1 MFIDFCIL
9 LIGLSLLL
17 YSADKMIESADAIAK
32 KFNLSPVLIG
42 LTIVA
47 FGTSAPELVIT
58 LFAATKIVPATDA
71 ITGNIIGSN
80 IANILLI
87 LGTSAFFFKISL
99 DKLGTKDIIF
109 LLLISLYFALLF
121 YISQA
126 VTLIHTIG
134 YLVLTLFFINF
145 LRNYKSSDQNEE
157 QKIFGRYTYL
167 ILLSAFI
174 GIFIGG
180 KIFLDS
186 SLNIFQTLGVNE
198 VLIGIFVLAIGTSL
212 PELITVIISYLKKKG
227 SIGIGNVIGSNIMN
241 ILFVFLPG
249 AIIVQLRGLEYS
261 LKNIDV
267 FHIYILILV
276 TLMIALMAILRIQM
290 RKIHSAFF
298 LISYCLYLGY
308 SFIL

>member
-1 MFIDFCIL
+1 MPL
-9 LIGLSLLL
+9 
-17 YSADKMIESADAIAK
+17 
-32 KFNLSPVLIG
+32 P
-42 LTIVA
+42 
-47 FGTSAPELVIT
+47 
-58 LFAATKIVPATDA
+58 
-71 ITGNIIGSN
+71 GNIIGSN

-87 LGTSAFFFKISL
+87 LGTSAFFFKINL

-121 YISQA
+121 YISQT

-134 YLVLTLFFINF
+134 YLFLTLFFINF

-198 VLIGIFVLAIGTSL
+198 VLIGIFVLAVGTSL

-249 AIIVQLRGLEYS
+249 VVIVQLRGLEYS
-261 LKNIDV
+261 LKNIDI

-276 TLMIALMAILRIQM
+276 TLMIALMAILGIQM

-298 LISYCLYLGY
+298 LISYFSYLGY

>member
-87 LGTSAFFFKISL
+87 LGTSAFFFKINL

-121 YISQA
+121 YVSQT

-134 YLVLTLFFINF
+134 YLVLTFFFINF

-167 ILLSAFI
+167 ILLSAF
-174 GIFIGG
+174 
-180 KIFLDS
+180 
-186 SLNIFQTLGVNE
+186 
-198 VLIGIFVLAIGTSL
+198 IGIFVLAIGTSL

-249 AIIVQLRGLEYS
+249 VIIVQLRGLEYS

-298 LISYCLYLGY
+298 LISYFLYLGY